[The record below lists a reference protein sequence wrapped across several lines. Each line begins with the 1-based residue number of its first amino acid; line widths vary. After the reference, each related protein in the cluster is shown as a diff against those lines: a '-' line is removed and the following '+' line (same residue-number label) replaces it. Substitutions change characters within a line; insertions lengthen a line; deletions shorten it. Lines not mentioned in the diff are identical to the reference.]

1 MIVLAAVTAA
11 WTGSMS
17 MFDTIDDDPDNH
29 DYDWNDDDDTPASDV
44 NGVGD
49 DDSFQWAAVTAAWIG
64 REWEQNMRRCNYN
77 HYDYN
82 DLMKSF
88 ANTP

>member
-1 MIVLAAVTAA
+1 MIMLAAVTAA

-17 MFDTIDDDPDNH
+17 MFDIDDDPDNH
-29 DYDWNDDDDTPASDV
+29 DYDWNDDAAASDD
-44 NGVGD
+44 NGVVAD
-49 DDSFQWAAVTAAWIG
+49 SSSFQWAAVTAAWIG